1 MALPVSS
8 RRSDNTLKVSV
19 VVCCFNSSQRIIPTL
34 RHLQQQKVPPE
45 LCFEIIVVDNNSLDG
60 TSEAAAAAWGD
71 FNPGTEFRIIRESR
85 QGLSFARER
94 GLKEAQHEI
103 VVFVDDDNWLASDYL
118 ACAADLMIQHPHVAL
133 LGGWI
138 DPLFE
143 AEKPGWFDEV
153 EGIFAVGNKGA
164 SARVQPPGYT
174 VPGAGM
180 VVRKAALR
188 ELATQGFEFTLS
200 DRSGQSLCGGGDIE
214 LNLALQLCGWQ
225 IYYDPRLRLRHFLP
239 QDRLQWKYAHG
250 LIRGMGE
257 AEVFLMPYRYEL
269 TKRLGATDVMIRIKY
284 SWLVQFLARSLQ
296 FFLWRIRLGISGQ
309 SAMQVGRTAITAQRY
324 AGFVEGLWKH
334 RKRYS
339 GLFRR
344 VEGFSRTS

>member
-1 MALPVSS
+1 MNENERKTGL
-8 RRSDNTLKVSV
+8 SV
-19 VVCCFNSSQRIIPTL
+19 VLCCFNSSQRIIPTL
-34 RHLQQQKVPPE
+34 QHLQRQRVPPE
-45 LCFEIIVVDNNSLDG
+45 LHFEVIVVDNNSRDA

-71 FNPGTEFRIIRESR
+71 FNHRTEFRIIRESR

-94 GLKEAQHEI
+94 GLKEARHEI

-143 AEKPGWFDEV
+143 AEKPGWFNEV

-164 SARVQPPGYT
+164 SARVQPLGYT

-239 QDRLQWKYAHG
+239 QDRLQWKYARG

-269 TKRLGATDVMIRIKY
+269 ARRAGTSSVLFQFRY
-284 SWLVQFLARSLQ
+284 WWLVQLFVRALQ
-296 FFLWRIRLGISGQ
+296 FLQWRIRVGISGQ
-309 SAMQVGRTAITAQRY
+309 SATQIGRTAITTQRY

-334 RKRYS
+334 RKSYS

-344 VEGFSRTS
+344 VEGFSRSS